1 MSDRFQER
9 CRRIARPAAHNA
21 PPLGTDLLS
30 GMSSSSAGDARADHH
45 VGRGRAAT
53 GVAADIAERAFAAA
67 GRVRKC
73 RAGGRALAVVLVAA
87 AALEALA
94 ASLAAPI
101 AARAAALGARAATAA
116 GLQAGGRAVGG
127 DPISWAAEVVE
138 VVADFPLAA
147 LVVAAT
153 LPRREAYPAAQ
164 PLVEA
169 AHALAAD
176 AAAGAALA
184 VAAAA
189 RPGARRAAA
198 ARAVDRADPGAAE
211 AAEFA
216 RLAAARATV
225 SARRHAR
232 PSDQGGQ
239 GRAGHGAECR
249 AARSGPRGQCP
260 GPRVEAASVH
270 RSFQAAR

>member
-1 MSDRFQER
+1 MSDRFQVR

-30 GMSSSSAGDARADHH
+30 GVSSSSAGDARADHH

-73 RAGGRALAVVLVAA
+73 GAGGRALAVVFVAA
-87 AALEALA
+87 AALEALTA
-94 ASLAAPI
+94 RRAAPI
-101 AARAAALGARAATAA
+101 TARASASLCRAAAVAGVVAENGTRVDCGNTLAR
-116 GLQAGGRAVGG
+116 
-127 DPISWAAEVVE
+127 AAEVVE

-153 LPRREAYPAAQ
+153 LPRPEAHPAAQ

-169 AHALAAD
+169 AQALAAD

-184 VAAAA
+184 VTAAA
-189 RPGARRAAA
+189 RPGARRTAA

-211 AAEFA
+211 ATEFA
-216 RLAAARATV
+216 WLAAGRATV
-225 SARRHAR
+225 SVPPHAR
-232 PSDQGGQ
+232 PSD
-239 GRAGHGAECR
+239 
-249 AARSGPRGQCP
+249 
-260 GPRVEAASVH
+260 
-270 RSFQAAR
+270 